1 VRRLEAVTGLGALR
15 FARHEAGLL
24 RSAAEA
30 ARSTPADLADR
41 VRKLLE
47 REREL
52 ERELEKTRAELRSG
66 GAADPLAKLREVA
79 GVRVVATEVPDASP
93 KELRSMIDELKGRL
107 GSGIVLLAT
116 AEDGKLALALG
127 VTDYLVDRFRAG
139 DLIRE
144 VSAVVGGKGG
154 GRADF
159 AQAGGSNP
167 ASLPQALERLDEL
180 IESS

>member
-1 VRRLEAVTGLGALR
+1 
-15 FARHEAGLL
+15 
-24 RSAAEA
+24 
-30 ARSTPADLADR
+30 
-41 VRKLLE
+41 
-47 REREL
+47 
-52 ERELEKTRAELRSG
+52 
-66 GAADPLAKLREVA
+66 
-79 GVRVVATEVPDASP
+79 
-93 KELRSMIDELKGRL
+93 MIDELKGRL

-127 VTDYLVDRFRAG
+127 VTDDLVDRFRAG